1 MTTWNEAKRRDNLRK
16 HRVDLVLAEQ
26 FEWSTASI
34 VEDVG
39 KDYGERREVATGFIG
54 LTLYVFVY
62 TLRAEEDHAI
72 SLRKANKQDSRR
84 YAQDT

>member
-1 MTTWNEAKRRDNLRK
+1 M
-16 HRVDLVLAEQ
+16 
-26 FEWSTASI
+26 
-34 VEDVG
+34 
-39 KDYGERREVATGFIG
+39 ATGFIG

-84 YAQDT
+84 YAQDA